1 MPSLIFLF
9 SVLPVQVCTHW
20 LKGNCAYGDKCR
32 YDHARPEWAPRQD
45 QSVPGY
51 VPPPV
56 LKPSS
61 DTLETVPPISH
72 LRLGGALAPL
82 SEHDFSSGHSHD
94 ASLPAEEVEAKEEES
109 LVAAVNLPADPFGSG
124 AGISEG
130 LGALSL
136 GDTLPDDLG
145 LGSVSKPDDVE
156 EEGCLPSILSTYDP
170 QHVVGDQE
178 GRHYD
183 HQNAFFD
190 QMNGIAQQWHDLGG
204 QYDGGTTAESAGVYV
219 NGTAEDH
226 HEEGFEEGFEQY
238 SDRFSQ
244 EYGSEDAAA
253 LPNAVN
259 ATNGYY
265 GEYGSG
271 AEGELDYTSL
281 PGGRSSIG
289 YGSYGGH
296 SSGGEYGFG
305 EFPTSA
311 GTSPPLPA
319 WHVPGGGGSDGGWGS
334 GSRADLTSKFY
345 TSPALASLC
354 WDFYSSGMCPQNK
367 TCPLAHG
374 DWCNTCCRY
383 ALHPTD
389 EEARKSHE
397 IECSARHSRLEG
409 LRRSAHVECNIC
421 LEKVSE
427 KLNPGE
433 RRFGLLQNCEHAFC
447 LSCIRNWRQQ
457 YSGGADVDGALRT
470 CPICRTSTHFVT
482 PSTVWPASQE
492 EKEAIIEGYKSK
504 LREIDCKYFSFGEGT
519 CPFGTSCLYRHAY
532 PDGRLEEAAPRRVAA
547 DEGEIHVV
555 QPVRLSD
562 FIVVQRGRVRGHR
575 RR

>member
-1 MPSLIFLF
+1 M
-9 SVLPVQVCTHW
+9 
-20 LKGNCAYGDKCR
+20 
-32 YDHARPEWAPRQD
+32 
-45 QSVPGY
+45 
-51 VPPPV
+51 
-56 LKPSS
+56 
-61 DTLETVPPISH
+61 
-72 LRLGGALAPL
+72 
-82 SEHDFSSGHSHD
+82 
-94 ASLPAEEVEAKEEES
+94 EAKEEGS
-109 LVAAVNLPADPFGSG
+109 SAAVNLPADPFGSG
-124 AGISEG
+124 AGISEE

-145 LGSVSKPDDVE
+145 LGSVTLPDDVQPE
-156 EEGCLPSILSTYDP
+156 SCFPPKLSTYESELA
-170 QHVVGDQE
+170 VGE
-178 GRHYD
+178 NGSPYD
-183 HQNAFFD
+183 HQNLSFD
-190 QMNGIAQQWHDLGG
+190 QANGATQQWHDHGA
-204 QYDGGTTAESAGVYV
+204 QYDGGLTAESAGVYL
-219 NGTAEDH
+219 NGNAQDH
-226 HEEGFEEGFEQY
+226 YEESFNEGFEQF
-238 SDRFSQ
+238 SDRFGQ
-244 EYGSEDAAA
+244 DFGSEDATT
-253 LPNAVN
+253 NAIN

-271 AEGELDYTSL
+271 AEGEVDYTSL

-296 SSGGEYGFG
+296 SSGGEYGFS

-319 WHVPGGGGSDGGWGS
+319 WHIPGGGSDGDWGN
-334 GSRADLTSKFY
+334 GVRADLTSKFY
-345 TSPALASLC
+345 SSPALASLC
-354 WDFYSSGMCPQNK
+354 WDYYSSGTCLQPD

-389 EEARKSHE
+389 EEARKTHKL
-397 IECSARHSRLEG
+397 ECSARHSRLEA
-409 LRRSAHVECNIC
+409 LRRSVHVECNIC

-457 YSGGADVDGALRT
+457 YSGGVDVDGALRT

-492 EKEAIIEGYKSK
+492 EKDSIIEGYKAK
-504 LREIDCKYFSFGEGT
+504 LREIDCKYFSHGEGT

-532 PDGRLEEAAPRRVAA
+532 ADGRLEDAVPRRVAA
-547 DEGEIHVV
+547 DEGEIKVM